1 VFHQGE
7 QRLASVITSDTHP
20 PVPVHCL
27 LIPPRQSPFLSFIL
41 SALPRDPKRGT
52 PLEEVEEEDG
62 PALTNVSAPS
72 YAHLDGP
79 KNGKNSRRLNKI
91 MDVSQGHTTRRRRS
105 TPTSKS
111 RSRSRLTLDAP
122 AHRTSTFLLQLLVC
136 ILSASTLATA
146 QTHTET
152 DPELAGDEASC
163 LFGVDQKEIN
173 RLFSEGQLSFYLD
186 HIGLSIPPPAF
197 GRPLILS
204 SRPHSQVARR
214 HVSSCVNVQRSTSPA
229 LSSLQ
234 ARTRNSPPRVILTK
248 TRRRPWSGSSGD
260 GVGRLSSQ
268 YSISLEA
275 FMTFLSAKRRL
286 SYQSAS

>member
-1 VFHQGE
+1 
-7 QRLASVITSDTHP
+7 
-20 PVPVHCL
+20 
-27 LIPPRQSPFLSFIL
+27 
-41 SALPRDPKRGT
+41 
-52 PLEEVEEEDG
+52 
-62 PALTNVSAPS
+62 
-72 YAHLDGP
+72 
-79 KNGKNSRRLNKI
+79 
-91 MDVSQGHTTRRRRS
+91 MDISQGHEPRHRRPTS
-105 TPTSKS
+105 TSKS